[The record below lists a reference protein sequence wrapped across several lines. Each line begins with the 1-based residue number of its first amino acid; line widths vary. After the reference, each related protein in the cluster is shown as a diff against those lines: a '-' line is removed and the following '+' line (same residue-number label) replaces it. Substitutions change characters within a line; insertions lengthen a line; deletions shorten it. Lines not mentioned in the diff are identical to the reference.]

1 MRLKVIIHDGIPTD
15 VLTDNVE
22 PLEVE
27 ILNIDRDYSDY
38 DALEEYEEALLHDPN
53 LRHVDFTTAHFDVP
67 GDD

>member
-1 MRLKVIIHDGIPTD
+1 MRVKVIIHDGIPTD
-15 VLTDNVE
+15 VLTDSAE

-38 DALEEYEEALLHDPN
+38 DALEEYEEALLH
-53 LRHVDFTTAHFDVP
+53 FDVP